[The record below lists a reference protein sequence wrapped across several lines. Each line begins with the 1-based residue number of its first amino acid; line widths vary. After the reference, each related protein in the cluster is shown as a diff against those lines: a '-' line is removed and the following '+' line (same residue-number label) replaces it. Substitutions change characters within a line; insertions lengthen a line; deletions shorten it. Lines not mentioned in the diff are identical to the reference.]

1 MCVQALALPAVAL
14 FFDVSFGTSWW
25 IIVGIVMLASLGL
38 SAVGTLFA
46 AIASNTRL
54 AELLLPMMTLPF
66 FVPLVIPAAQA
77 TAVVLRGQP
86 IADGMAWLKV
96 LLAFDLVFVSACIV
110 VFPFTIEE

>member
-1 MCVQALALPAVAL
+1 MTPSSWNGSARRWPWWAPAAWW
-14 FFDVSFGTSWW
+14 SAGTS
-25 IIVGIVMLASLGL
+25 GS
-38 SAVGTLFA
+38 GT
-46 AIASNTRL
+46 
-54 AELLLPMMTLPF
+54 
-66 FVPLVIPAAQA
+66 AAQA